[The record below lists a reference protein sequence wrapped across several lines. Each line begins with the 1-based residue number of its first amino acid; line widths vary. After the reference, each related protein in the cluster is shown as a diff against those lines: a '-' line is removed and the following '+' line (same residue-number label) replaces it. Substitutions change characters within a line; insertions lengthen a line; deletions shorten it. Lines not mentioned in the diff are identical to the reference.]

1 MAIAGIVLGW
11 IGIGLLVLFVL
22 LTTATSVSSSSG

>member
-11 IGIGLLVLFVL
+11 IGIAGLLLVILS
-22 LTTATSVSSSSG
+22 TAITRSNFTY

>member
-11 IGIGLLVLFVL
+11 IGVGILALFIVLVV
-22 LTTATSVSSSSG
+22 AMSSEGGV